1 MTKRE
6 PHPSFAAVLDRCR
19 AQPGAAEERLFG
31 ETVFRVHGRAF
42 AFLGRADRAA
52 VTVKPPS
59 EDVEHLLR
67 RPFVRRAR
75 YVGRFGWLTVEMSDD
90 ESLGLALEL
99 IDRSYLLAAR
109 GAPRGG

>member
-6 PHPSFAAVLDRCR
+6 PHPSFAAALDRCR
-19 AQPGAAEERLFG
+19 AQPGAAEERVFG
-31 ETVFRVHGRAF
+31 ETVFRVHGRVF

-59 EDVEHLLR
+59 EDVERLLR